1 MAADRSESSQAESA
15 LASRSTAD
23 LVARLS
29 RFDGPPEQFLVNLLA
44 LQCHVASAAAGAIL
58 RVGGDARGEILA
70 VYPPLAKDTTVPV
83 WLAQAA
89 ERASKAVSEAGT
101 VISALHDA
109 EDLYG
114 QSPTR
119 HLVMVPLT
127 GGAGVRGLAAFAIK
141 TTDPK
146 ALEESRNRL
155 ELTVALMSLYEM
167 RLAMQQ
173 REGNLRRLRMAM
185 ETLASVNEQQR
196 FAGAAMVL
204 CNETASRWHCDRVS
218 LGFLRGRYVQLRA
231 MSHTEKFSRK
241 MKLVQDVEAAMEE
254 SLDQDLEI
262 VFPPGDEAM
271 YVNRAAAELS
281 RRHGPNAIVSLPLRH
296 LGKVLAVL
304 TVERTADKPFLPD
317 EVESLRLTM
326 ELCTARLVALSQSDR
341 WFGARLAVGVRKGLS
356 YVLGTKGTWAK
367 VAALAVLAAVL
378 FLFYAKGQYT
388 AQAPFALEASVQRLV
403 PAPFDGFL
411 EKVSVKPGDS
421 VTGGKTV
428 LATLDTAELRLKL
441 GGAKVER
448 IRYLREAAAAMRD
461 GKTVEAQIAR
471 FQAER
476 VAIQMQLIEDK
487 IRRGAII
494 APIGGTVVEGD
505 IEKLEGKRVNLGD
518 VLFRVAPLGDLRA
531 ELSVEEDQIA
541 DVLEAKRRAENEG
554 RDLKGELSTVSH
566 PDKRIE
572 FVVDRINPVAEV
584 MENRNVFKVR
594 VRLVNVEE
602 WMRPGMEGVA
612 RISID
617 RRRYAW
623 IWTRKLIN
631 WVRMELWL

>member
-1 MAADRSESSQAESA
+1 MAADRSESSEAGSA
-15 LASRSTAD
+15 LVTRSTAE
-23 LVARLS
+23 LVAQLS
-29 RFDGPPEQFLVNLLA
+29 RFDGPPEQFLINLLA

-58 RVGGDARGEILA
+58 RVSGDGRGEVIA
-70 VYPPLAKDTTVPV
+70 VYPPLAKDTTAPV

-89 ERASKAVSEAGT
+89 EQAPKSIAAGGT

-109 EDLYG
+109 EELYG
-114 QSPTR
+114 QSPSR

-127 GGAGVRGLAAFAIK
+127 GAADARGLAAFAIK
-141 TTDPK
+141 TGDAK
-146 ALEESRNRL
+146 VLEESRNRL

-167 RLAMQQ
+167 RLTLQ
-173 REGNLRRLRMAM
+173 RREANLRRLRTAM
-185 ETLASVNEQQR
+185 ETLAGVNEQQR
-196 FAGAAMVL
+196 FASAAMTL
-204 CNETASRWHCDRVS
+204 CNETASRWQCDRVS

-241 MKLVQDVEAAMEE
+241 MKVVQDIEAAMEE
-254 SLDQDLEI
+254 CLDQDLEI
-262 VFPPGDEAM
+262 VYPPADEAV
-271 YVNRAAAELS
+271 YVNRAAGELS
-281 RRHGPNAIVSLPLRH
+281 RRHGPTAIVSLPLRSA
-296 LGKVLAVL
+296 GNAVAVV
-304 TVERTADKPFLPD
+304 TAERAADKPFPPD

-326 ELCTARLVALSQSDR
+326 ELCTARLVALSESDR
-341 WFGARLAVGVRKGLS
+341 WFGARLAGGVRKVFS
-356 YVLGTKGTWAK
+356 HVLGARATWAK
-367 VAALAVLAAVL
+367 AAAILVLAGVL
-378 FLFYAKGQYT
+378 FLIFAKGQYT
-388 AQAPFALEASVQRLV
+388 AQGPFALEANVQRLV

-428 LATLDTAELRLKL
+428 LATLDTVELRLKL
-441 GGAKVER
+441 GAAKVER
-448 IRYLREAAAAMRD
+448 IKYLREAAAAMRD

-476 VAIQMQLIEDK
+476 VASEIQLIEDR
-487 IRRGAII
+487 IRRAGIV
-494 APIGGTVVEGD
+494 APIDGTVVEGD
-505 IEKLEGKRVNLGD
+505 IEKLEGKRINLGD

-541 DVLEAKRRAENEG
+541 DVLEALRRAENQG
-554 RDLKGELSTVSH
+554 HRLKGELSTVSH

-572 FVVDRINPVAEV
+572 FVVERINPVAEV
-584 MENRNVFKVR
+584 VENRNVFKVR

-623 IWTRKLIN
+623 IWTRKLVN
-631 WVRMELWL
+631 WLRMKLWL